1 MNLNC
6 WKSVGFS
13 EALPNGLLAA
23 EKEKDEESPEKVD
36 ATGKPEEDLSESVAI
51 PLYVKLLWCPVFEES
66 MNSFSNPEDSEQK
79 EYLGVD
85 HLPTKRCG
93 AERNKIYSQI
103 AVVSPQLLWR
113 TYRASIVGMIP

>member
-23 EKEKDEESPEKVD
+23 EEEKDEESPEKVD
-36 ATGKPEEDLSESVAI
+36 ATGKPEEDLSESIAI

-66 MNSFSNPEDSEQK
+66 MNSFSNPEDSKQK
-79 EYLGVD
+79 EYLRVD
-85 HLPTKRCG
+85 HLPKKRCQ
-93 AERNKIYSQI
+93 EEKIDFTHK
-103 AVVSPQLLWR
+103 LL
-113 TYRASIVGMIP
+113 SCLPSFDGEHVEHILSE